1 MYFRDCN
8 RENANTVR
16 ETRLKYATIYPDQW
30 EKMDV
35 GLALSVFHHDT
46 ISEQA
51 LHIATGLGR
60 RDEFLEWLRVSPKS
74 TVGDSTFDSDFVALY
89 HYQV

>member
-1 MYFRDCN
+1 
-8 RENANTVR
+8 VK
-16 ETRLKYATIYPDQW
+16 ETRLKFAAINPDQW

-35 GLALSVFHHDT
+35 GLALCVFHQDT

-60 RDEFLEWLRVSPKS
+60 RDAFLEWLRVRPRS
-74 TVGDSTFDSDFVALY
+74 TASDSTFDSNFVALY
-89 HYQV
+89 CDQVEFLKAE